1 MACVENMARVEIVH
15 ELDKRLRLRI
25 LSDPDHFAQTEVALR
40 QLPGVGNVRA
50 NRACA
55 SLTLVYDGRPEVRD
69 SILATAGRVAK
80 ACSVPRTRIERIVRE
95 ELGISGDTA
104 VRLGKFFKT
113 SPEFWMN
120 LQTRYEVLTAQRKA
134 ADALASIEPYE
145 PRAA

>member
-1 MACVENMARVEIVH
+1 MTD
-15 ELDKRLRLRI
+15 ELKIIATLPPMHPGEMLREEFLEPLG
-25 LSDPDHFAQTEVALR
+25 LS
-40 QLPGVGNVRA
+40 
-50 NRACA
+50 
-55 SLTLVYDGRPEVRD
+55 
-69 SILATAGRVAK
+69 AGRVAK
-80 ACSVPRTRIERIVRE
+80 ACGLPRTRIERIVRE

-134 ADALASIEPYE
+134 ADALAHIEPYE